1 MKSPTNISTLP
12 FEAPKRSMAQN
23 LIYAT
28 CAVAV
33 LTVIALL
40 IAENISQR
48 LDATHIDGMSEG
60 NELAQRDFKGVIKR
74 EMFKAEKVQMCL
86 GYYFNDDPERVAKSI
101 QTVCKVSK

>member
-1 MKSPTNISTLP
+1 MKAPTNISTLQ

-48 LDATHIDGMSEG
+48 LDTVHKDGVAVG
-60 NELAQRDFKGVIKR
+60 YQLAINLNAPTNETCLAWWFGGDSQRVG
-74 EMFKAEKVQMCL
+74 KAIAKVKVQ
-86 GYYFNDDPERVAKSI
+86 
-101 QTVCKVSK
+101 

>member
-33 LTVIALL
+33 LTVAALF
-40 IAENISQR
+40 IAENVSQR
-48 LDATHIDGMSEG
+48 LDTVHKDGVAVG
-60 NELAQRDFKGVIKR
+60 YQLAINLNVPTTENCMAFLFNGDTQRVG
-74 EMFKAEKVQMCL
+74 KAIAKVKVQ
-86 GYYFNDDPERVAKSI
+86 
-101 QTVCKVSK
+101 

>member
-1 MKSPTNISTLP
+1 MKAPTNISTLP

-33 LTVIALL
+33 LTVIALF

-48 LDATHIDGMSEG
+48 LDTVHKDGVAVG
-60 NELAQRDFKGVIKR
+60 YQLAINLNVPTTETCMAFWFGGDTQRVG
-74 EMFKAEKVQMCL
+74 KAVQKL
-86 GYYFNDDPERVAKSI
+86 RIPK
-101 QTVCKVSK
+101 

>member
-23 LIYAT
+23 LISAT

-60 NELAQRDFKGVIKR
+60 NEIAPRSLSPQFERDDS
-74 EMFKAEKVQMCL
+74 L
-86 GYYFNDDPERVAKSI
+86 
-101 QTVCKVSK
+101 

>member
-1 MKSPTNISTLP
+1 MKAPTNISTLQ

-33 LTVIALL
+33 LTVIALF

-60 NELAQRDFKGVIKR
+60 NEIAQRDFKGVIKR
-74 EMFKAEKVQMCL
+74 EMFKAE
-86 GYYFNDDPERVAKSI
+86 RVAYCMNFWFNENKT
-101 QTVCKVSK
+101 TVGDSLAKVKVSK

>member
-40 IAENISQR
+40 IAENVSQR
-48 LDATHIDGMSEG
+48 LDTVHKDGVAVG
-60 NELAQRDFKGVIKR
+60 YQLAINLNVPTTENCMAFWFGGDSQRVGRAIAKV
-74 EMFKAEKVQMCL
+74 KA
-86 GYYFNDDPERVAKSI
+86 
-101 QTVCKVSK
+101 SK

>member
-33 LTVIALL
+33 LTVAALF
-40 IAENISQR
+40 IAENVSQR
-48 LDATHIDGMSEG
+48 LDTVHKDGVAVGYQLAINLNVPTVEG
-60 NELAQRDFKGVIKR
+60 CMKF
-74 EMFKAEKVQMCL
+74 
-86 GYYFNDDPERVAKSI
+86 YFNDDPKRVATAVQTLCKGKS
-101 QTVCKVSK
+101 